1 MGKGKAG
8 NTPRINLSAKSES
21 AVAPSRPKQTSKDQH
36 RPEQTNTDKSNIP
49 VQCQLSQR
57 RLAGIYAIYLKNY
70 VFGFVL
76 WGNGSTCRE
85 HGNPV
90 KCCALNPRSQKPQP
104 GIEIICNTLLVQ
116 SWRAINIAA
125 SQRAKWRQKLA
136 TRKQQTWLCMN
147 DPRGETHTLR
157 HTLTQIHTCMCSCV
171 CNSSG
176 QPWQLCMAPG
186 QSIAKRGDTRLST
199 VRCRQPAAS
208 LALCVCVRVWQTIK
222 QHTKHNSN
230 KSN

>member
-21 AVAPSRPKQTSKDQH
+21 TVAPSRPKQTRADQ
-36 RPEQTNTDKSNIP
+36 SNIP
-49 VQCQLSQR
+49 VQWQLSQR
-57 RLAGIYAIYLKNY
+57 QLAGIYAIYLKNY
-70 VFGFVL
+70 VFGLVL

-125 SQRAKWRQKLA
+125 QPAGKMA
-136 TRKQQTWLCMN
+136 TKAGHKKAADMTLHARPPGS
-147 DPRGETHTLR
+147 DTHTHSDILACA
-157 HTLTQIHTCMCSCV
+157 HVYVTVLDSPG
-171 CNSSG
+171 SSAWRRSS
-176 QPWQLCMAPG
+176 P
-186 QSIAKRGDTRLST
+186 
-199 VRCRQPAAS
+199 
-208 LALCVCVRVWQTIK
+208 
-222 QHTKHNSN
+222 
-230 KSN
+230 

>member
-1 MGKGKAG
+1 MECSLAAQFRELLGLSIQLG
-8 NTPRINLSAKSES
+8 NDNLKSEWEKEKR
-21 AVAPSRPKQTSKDQH
+21 ATLQGLIWARKVKAQLPPVDLNRAAKTRADQ
-36 RPEQTNTDKSNIP
+36 SNIP
-49 VQCQLSQR
+49 VQWQLSQR
-57 RLAGIYAIYLKNY
+57 QLAGIYAIYLKNY

-136 TRKQQTWLCMN
+136 TRKQQTWLCMH
-147 DPRGETHTLR
+147 DPRGVTHTQTHR
-157 HTLTQIHTCMCSCV
+157 YTLACAHVYVTVLDSPG
-171 CNSSG
+171 NSAWRRSS
-176 QPWQLCMAPG
+176 P
-186 QSIAKRGDTRLST
+186 
-199 VRCRQPAAS
+199 
-208 LALCVCVRVWQTIK
+208 
-222 QHTKHNSN
+222 
-230 KSN
+230 